1 MLTDKGIQIKEQKV
15 EWKVPCLNQE
25 EEKPPSKKNRTCGGS
40 NLMPIIEGLLSS
52 ESWFEIKS
60 TKEYQ
65 YPGVFSEQEDT
76 SEPNASQSLP
86 RMGHV
91 LNIQTLPHFTGEN
104 HHLLYSEN
112 QLSKGNYN
120 DNLREVSINGEKQSV
135 RIRYAACKGV
145 LECSVAG
152 CNFAGSKAAKKCPN
166 HPTAEMTPSGSCPVY
181 IVYVYPQNHVE
192 NGERWITGITKDGM
206 FNTAR
211 NNLHNHPLPK
221 PSKVPDIVHESVKHA
236 VRCNPSIT
244 PGQLNL
250 GNLYC
255 AI

>member
-1 MLTDKGIQIKEQKV
+1 
-15 EWKVPCLNQE
+15 
-25 EEKPPSKKNRTCGGS
+25 
-40 NLMPIIEGLLSS
+40 MPIIEALLLSF
-52 ESWFEIKS
+52 ERWFEVKS
-60 TKEYQ
+60 TKKYQ

-76 SEPNASQSLP
+76 SDPNASQTPP

-91 LNIQTLPHFTGEN
+91 SNIQTLLHFTGEN

-120 DNLREVSINGEKQSV
+120 DNLREVCINGEKQNI

-145 LECSVAG
+145 LECCVAS

-166 HPTAEMTPSGSCPVY
+166 HPAAEMIPSGSCCPVCV
-181 IVYVYPQNHVE
+181 VYVYPQNHVE
-192 NGERWITGITKDGM
+192 NGERWITEDGV
-206 FNTAR
+206 FNSTR

-221 PSKVPDIVHESVKHA
+221 PSKVPDFVHESVKQA

-250 GNLYC
+250 GNTYYAITHINYNYVIMYC
-255 AI
+255 LLQV